1 MAVYKSGSIDTVMYK
16 GQEISKIY
24 VGTEL
29 FWPVSEGSGG
39 SDKPIIPNK
48 EITSITF
55 DSVAVDTLTWKGG
68 TILYTYN
75 YTFTFSDGS
84 TSNNVLGA
92 TVSCNKDTI
101 SQTDKK
107 GRNNKTEYELTFTL
121 TYKDQTYG
129 TLNKTLIQYGVPVSG
144 IKITNTNDG
153 GYNENIPYEGL
164 KRVPEYGVDFR
175 LLFADGT
182 WAESGVNDGTHDLT
196 DGALHI
202 PETITA
208 SLDKY
213 KNSVPKS
220 TSKDSITLVDTVT
233 ISCSGFSDSA
243 SITFT
248 QAGMPITSFDI
259 LTPASK
265 IWRIS
270 WRGGTISAFSS
281 DAYKIQVK
289 AIYDDGSYD
298 VVSDESNFTF
308 TTKSK
313 TTGVNIKDKEV
324 VLGSI
329 VFKVSYKGYTSEDMY
344 IRVVQDATELI
355 VYALTKL
362 PVVDTGFNTKELY
375 EADSAMIEYQGQFG
389 TDMELSSGSF
399 TVIRDVSNRF
409 YISYRGQS
417 TYVTFNKRYDR
428 LRLTFDSTYQNNM
441 GIISKLCRDNG
452 FFTSVQGEETIQYDT
467 ISIQGS
473 YFTCMKIWLNNK
485 LAHNYVGCNLGLID
499 TVTGNIIEFEQTTG
513 VNAYL
518 KASQLEFSIN
528 DSYFKKTIIPK
539 DGGTY
544 PSYDGNV
551 LYDILLPKTS
561 TSSAV
566 QRTMFQNLYF
576 DSDLT
581 VNEPESVTV
590 GANPKTEIRDL
601 GTVTVKY
608 HTGDDWG
615 YNFDYD
621 YVYTQQQEAG
631 DLPLDYMNAKNILY
645 ASISKGLAQD
655 VTGEIKN
662 LVEDSDVKTIK
673 LSNGAGVRFNGF
685 ALANTDMVSDITRLQ
700 KSNINLYNMLGDLET
715 GKMTFTVAAQTWKY
729 VNFGTTRFGRGS
741 NTVGSST
748 YTAQYSFGASNRSI
762 YSNVYMISDS
772 TAKQI
777 SKDTVEWYAPILKGY
792 DTEYKYYR
800 FSFTKTKCS
809 IYPVTDKDSLDN
821 SNALN
826 VYYDSNTYLTVV
838 ILKYPCMIPYN
849 GVGSLRFIYGPSPS
863 NIINFSK

>member
-1 MAVYKSGSIDTVMYK
+1 MAVYKSGSIDIVMYK

-39 SDKPIIPNK
+39 SDKPIIPDK

-92 TVSCNKDTI
+92 TVSCNKETI
-101 SQTDKK
+101 SQSSKK
-107 GRNNKTEYELTFTL
+107 GRRNKTEHELTFTL

-129 TLNKTLIQYGVPVSG
+129 TITKNLIQYGVPVSG
-144 IKITNTNDG
+144 LTIESANSGTTI
-153 GYNENIPYEGL
+153 IPYEGL
-164 KRVPEYGVDFR
+164 NRVPSYSVDFR

-182 WAESGVNDGTHDLT
+182 YYKSGIGNGTSDLT
-196 DGALHI
+196 ENGI
-202 PETITA
+202 TETVTA

-220 TSKDSITLVDTVT
+220 TSKDQVTLVDTVT
-233 ISCSGFSDSA
+233 VTCSGFTDTS

-248 QAGMPITSFDI
+248 QKGMPITSFDI

-270 WRGGTISAFSS
+270 WRGGTITAFSS

-308 TTKSK
+308 TTRSK
-313 TTGVNIKDKEV
+313 TAGTNTKDKEV

-355 VYALTKL
+355 VYAFTKL
-362 PVVDTGFNTKELY
+362 SDYVDTGFNTKELY
-375 EADSAMIEYQGQFG
+375 EAESAQIEYQGQFG
-389 TDMELSSGSF
+389 TDMELSSGTFYVSG
-399 TVIRDVSNRF
+399 DGGSNRF
-409 YISYRGQS
+409 GVSYRGS
-417 TYVTFNKRYDR
+417 TTYVTFVKRYDR
-428 LRLTFDSTYQNNM
+428 LKLTFDSTYQNNM
-441 GIISKLCRDNG
+441 GIIGELCKDNG
-452 FFTSVQGEETIQYDT
+452 IFTNVEGYETISYDT
-467 ISIQGS
+467 ISIKGS
-473 YFTCMKIWLNNK
+473 YFTCMKIWLDHN

-499 TVTGNIIEFEQTTG
+499 TVTGNIIEFEMATG
-513 VNAYL
+513 VNSYL
-518 KASQLEFSIN
+518 RASQLEFGTN
-528 DSYFKKTIIPK
+528 ASYFKPTIIPK

-544 PSYDGNV
+544 PSYSGSV
-551 LYDILLPKTS
+551 LYNILLPKTS
-561 TSSAV
+561 TSSSA

-581 VNEPESVTV
+581 VTEPASVTV
-590 GANPKTEIRDL
+590 GANPKQQVRDL

-645 ASISKGLAQD
+645 ASISEGLAQD
-655 VTGEIKN
+655 VTSEIKN
-662 LVEDSDVKTIK
+662 LVDDSDVRTIG
-673 LSNGAGVRFNGF
+673 LTQGAGVRFNGF
-685 ALANTDMVSDITRLQ
+685 ALANTDMLSDITRLQ
-700 KSNINLYNMLGDLET
+700 KSNINLYNMLGDLQT
-715 GKMTFTVAAQTWKY
+715 GNMTFTVAAQTWKY

-741 NTVGSST
+741 NVVGSST
-748 YTAQYSFGASNRSI
+748 YTAKYSFGFGYRSI
-762 YSNVYMISDS
+762 YSNVYIISGRI
-772 TAKQI
+772 ANLR
-777 SKDTVEWYAPILKGY
+777 EGNILANILRGY
-792 DTEYKYYR
+792 NTEYTHYKFEFKTDYWAVYEYNEDSKAANMLYKYLYN
-800 FSFTKTKCS
+800 
-809 IYPVTDKDSLDN
+809 KDGIG
-821 SNALN
+821 
-826 VYYDSNTYLTVV
+826 TVV
-838 ILKYPCMIPYN
+838 ILKYPCKLYSSGIGEGY
-849 GVGSLRFIYGPSPS
+849 IYGPDPS

>member
-1 MAVYKSGSIDTVMYK
+1 MAVYKSGSIDIVMYK

-39 SDKPIIPNK
+39 SDKPIIPDK

-92 TVSCNKDTI
+92 TVSCNKETI
-101 SQTDKK
+101 SQSSKK
-107 GRNNKTEYELTFTL
+107 GRRNKTEHELTFTL

-129 TLNKTLIQYGVPVSG
+129 TITKNLIQYGVPVSG
-144 IKITNTNDG
+144 LTIESANSGTTI
-153 GYNENIPYEGL
+153 IPYEGL
-164 KRVPEYGVDFR
+164 NSVPSYSVDFR
-175 LLFADGT
+175 LVFADGT
-182 WAESGVNDGTHDLT
+182 YYKSGIGNGTSDLT
-196 DGALHI
+196 ENGI
-202 PETITA
+202 TETVTA

-220 TSKDSITLVDTVT
+220 TSKDQVTLVDTVT
-233 ISCSGFSDSA
+233 VTCSGFTDTS

-248 QAGMPITSFDI
+248 QKGMPITSFDI

-270 WRGGTISAFSS
+270 WRGGTITAFDS
-281 DAYKIQVK
+281 DAYNIQVK

-308 TTKSK
+308 TTRSK

-355 VYALTKL
+355 VYAFTKL
-362 PVVDTGFNTKELY
+362 YEYVDTGFNTKELF
-375 EADSAMIEYQGQFG
+375 EADSAHIEYQGQFG
-389 TDMELSSGSF
+389 TDMELSAGTFYVSG
-399 TVIRDVSNRF
+399 DGGSNRF
-409 YISYRGQS
+409 GISYRGNT
-417 TYVTFNKRYDR
+417 TYVTFVKRYDR
-428 LRLTFDSTYQNNM
+428 LKLTFDSTYNYNM
-441 GIISKLCRDNG
+441 GIIRELCKDNSIYTNVESEG
-452 FFTSVQGEETIQYDT
+452 TISYDT
-467 ISIQGS
+467 IAIKGS
-473 YFTCMKIWLNNK
+473 YFTCMKIWLDHK

-499 TVTGNIIEFEQTTG
+499 TVTGNIIEFK
-513 VNAYL
+513 
-518 KASQLEFSIN
+518 KASGANSYIKASKLEFSIN
-528 DSYFKKTIIPK
+528 DSYFNKNIIPK

-544 PSYDGNV
+544 PSYSGSV
-551 LYDILLPKTS
+551 LYNILLPKTS

-566 QRTMFQNLYF
+566 QRTMFQNLMF

-581 VNEPESVTV
+581 VTEPESVTV
-590 GANPKTEIRDL
+590 GANPNQEVRDL
-601 GTVTVKY
+601 GTVTIKY

-645 ASISKGLAQD
+645 ASISEGLTQD

-662 LVEDSDVKTIK
+662 LVDDSDVEYRPVM
-673 LSNGAGVRFNGF
+673 NDAVVRFSGF
-685 ALANTDMVSDITRLQ
+685 ALANTDRYSDITRLQ
-700 KSNINLYNMLGDLET
+700 KSNINLYNMLGDLQT
-715 GKMTFTVAAQTWKY
+715 GNMTFTVAAQTWKY

-741 NTVGSST
+741 NAVGSST
-748 YTAQYSFGASNRSI
+748 YTAKYSFGLSNRSI
-762 YSNVYMISDS
+762 YSNVYMISDAVAMQVS
-772 TAKQI
+772 NA
-777 SKDTVEWYAPILKGY
+777 VEWYAPILKGY

-800 FSFTKTKCS
+800 FSFNSTGCL

-826 VYYDSNTYLTVV
+826 VYYDSNRYVTVV
-838 ILKYPCMIPYN
+838 ILKYPCKIPYN
-849 GVGSLRFIYGPSPS
+849 GVGSSRFIYGPNPS

>member
-1 MAVYKSGSIDTVMYK
+1 MAVYKSGSIDIVMYK

-39 SDKPIIPNK
+39 SDKPIIPDK

-92 TVSCNKDTI
+92 TVSCNKETI
-101 SQTDKK
+101 SQSSKK
-107 GRNNKTEYELTFTL
+107 GRRNKTEHELTFTL

-129 TLNKTLIQYGVPVSG
+129 TITKNLIQYGVPVSG
-144 IKITNTNDG
+144 LTIESANSGTTI
-153 GYNENIPYEGL
+153 IPYEGL
-164 KRVPEYGVDFR
+164 NRVPSYSVDFK

-182 WAESGVNDGTHDLT
+182 YYKSGIGNGSQDLT
-196 DGALHI
+196 ENGI
-202 PETITA
+202 TETVTA

-220 TSKDSITLVDTVT
+220 TSKDPVTLVDTVT
-233 ISCSGFSDSA
+233 VTCSGFSDSA

-248 QAGMPITSFDI
+248 QKGMPITSFDI
-259 LTPASK
+259 ITPSSK

-270 WRGGTISAFSS
+270 WRGGTITAFSS
-281 DAYKIQVK
+281 DAYNIQVK
-289 AIYDDGSYD
+289 AIYEDGSYD

-308 TTKSK
+308 TTRSK
-313 TTGVNIKDKEV
+313 TAGTNTKDKEV

-344 IRVVQDATELI
+344 IRVVQDAIELI
-355 VYALTKL
+355 VYAFTRLYEY
-362 PVVDTGFNTKELY
+362 VDTGFNTKELF
-375 EADSAMIEYQGQFG
+375 EADSAQIEYQGQFG
-389 TDMELSSGSF
+389 TNMELSAGTFYVSG
-399 TVIRDVSNRF
+399 DGGSNRF
-409 YISYRGQS
+409 GISYRGNT
-417 TYVTFNKRYDR
+417 TYVTFVKRYDR
-428 LRLTFDSTYQNNM
+428 LKLTFDSTYQHNM
-441 GIISKLCRDNG
+441 GIIGELCHDNG
-452 FFTSVQGEETIQYDT
+452 IYTNVEGYETISYDT
-467 ISIQGS
+467 ISIKGS

-499 TVTGNIIEFEQTTG
+499 TVTGNIIEFKKASG
-513 VNAYL
+513 ANSYI

-528 DSYFKKTIIPK
+528 DSYFNKNIIPK

-544 PSYDGNV
+544 PSYSGSV
-551 LYDILLPKTS
+551 LYNILLPKTS

-576 DSDLT
+576 DDDLRET
-581 VNEPESVTV
+581 EPESVTV
-590 GANPKTEIRDL
+590 GANPKQEVRDL

-662 LVEDSDVKTIK
+662 LVDDSDVEYIPVNNYA
-673 LSNGAGVRFNGF
+673 LVRFSGF
-685 ALANTDMVSDITRLQ
+685 ALANTDRYSDITRLQ
-700 KSNINLYNMLGDLET
+700 KSNINLYNMDAELQIS
-715 GKMTFTVAAQTWKY
+715 KMTFTVTAQTWNY
-729 VNFGTTRFGRGS
+729 VNFGTTRFERGS
-741 NTVGSST
+741 NAVGSST
-748 YTAQYSFGASNRSI
+748 YTAQYSFGFENSSI
-762 YSNVYMISDS
+762 YSNVYIISG
-772 TAKQI
+772 KI
-777 SKDTVEWYAPILKGY
+777 MNLREGNILANILRGY
-792 DTEYKYYR
+792 NTEYTHYNFEFKTDYCAVYEYNEDSKAKNMLYK
-800 FSFTKTKCS
+800 FSYNEGG
-809 IYPVTDKDSLDN
+809 IG
-821 SNALN
+821 
-826 VYYDSNTYLTVV
+826 TVV
-838 ILKYPCMIPYN
+838 ILKYPCKLYQ
-849 GVGSLRFIYGPSPS
+849 YGIGEGYIFCPNPS

>member
-1 MAVYKSGSIDTVMYK
+1 MAVYKSGSIDIVMYK

-39 SDKPIIPNK
+39 SDKPIIPDK

-92 TVSCNKDTI
+92 TVSCNKETI
-101 SQTDKK
+101 SQSSKK
-107 GRNNKTEYELTFTL
+107 GRRNKTEHELTFTL

-129 TLNKTLIQYGVPVSG
+129 TITKNLIQYGVPVSG
-144 IKITNTNDG
+144 LTIESANSGTTI
-153 GYNENIPYEGL
+153 IPYEGL
-164 KRVPEYGVDFR
+164 NRVPSYSVDFK

-182 WAESGVNDGTHDLT
+182 YYKSGIGNGSQDLT
-196 DGALHI
+196 ENGI
-202 PETITA
+202 TETVTA

-220 TSKDSITLVDTVT
+220 TSKDQVTLVDTVT
-233 ISCSGFSDSA
+233 VTCSGFSDSA

-248 QAGMPITSFDI
+248 QKGMPITSFEI

-270 WRGGTISAFSS
+270 WRGGTITAFSS

-289 AIYDDGSYD
+289 AIYEDGSYD

-308 TTKSK
+308 TTRSK
-313 TTGVNIKDKEV
+313 TAGTNTKDKEV

-355 VYALTKL
+355 VYAFTKL
-362 PVVDTGFNTKELY
+362 YEYVDTGFNTKELF
-375 EADSAMIEYQGQFG
+375 EADSAQIEYQGQFG
-389 TDMELSSGSF
+389 TDMELSSGTFYVSG
-399 TVIRDVSNRF
+399 DGGSNRF
-409 YISYRGQS
+409 GISYRGNT
-417 TYVTFNKRYDR
+417 TYVTFVKRYDR
-428 LRLTFDSTYQNNM
+428 LKLTFDSTYQHNM
-441 GIISKLCRDNG
+441 GIIGELCHDNG
-452 FFTSVQGEETIQYDT
+452 IYTNVEGYETISYDT
-467 ISIQGS
+467 ISIKGS
-473 YFTCMKIWLNNK
+473 YFTCMKIYLNNK

-499 TVTGNIIEFEQTTG
+499 TVTGNIIEFKKASG
-513 VNAYL
+513 ANSYI

-528 DSYFKKTIIPK
+528 DSYFNKNIIPK

-544 PSYDGNV
+544 PSYSGSV
-551 LYDILLPKTS
+551 LYNILLPKTS

-576 DSDLT
+576 DDDLRET
-581 VNEPESVTV
+581 EPESVTV
-590 GANPKTEIRDL
+590 GANPKQEVRDL

-645 ASISKGLAQD
+645 ASISEGLGQD
-655 VTGEIKN
+655 VTDEIKN
-662 LVEDSDVKTIK
+662 LVDDSDVGYIPVM
-673 LSNGAGVRFNGF
+673 NGAVVEFNGF
-685 ALANTDMVSDITRLQ
+685 ALANTDMYSDITRLQ
-700 KSNINLYNMLGDLET
+700 KSNINLYNMDANLQIDN
-715 GKMTFTVAAQTWKY
+715 MTFTVAAQTWNY
-729 VNFGTTRFGRGS
+729 VNFGTTRFERGS
-741 NTVGSST
+741 NAVGSST
-748 YTAQYSFGASNRSI
+748 YTAQYSFGLGNRSI
-762 YSNVYMISDS
+762 YSNVYIINGKIANLSEG
-772 TAKQI
+772 TI
-777 SKDTVEWYAPILKGY
+777 YANILRGY
-792 DTEYKYYR
+792 NTEYTHYKFEFKTDYCAVYEYNEDSKAVNMLYK
-800 FSFTKTKCS
+800 FSYNKGG
-809 IYPVTDKDSLDN
+809 IG
-821 SNALN
+821 
-826 VYYDSNTYLTVV
+826 TVV
-838 ILKYPCMIPYN
+838 ILKYPCMLYQSGIGEGY
-849 GVGSLRFIYGPSPS
+849 IYGPNPS

>member
-1 MAVYKSGSIDTVMYK
+1 MAVYKSGSIDIVMYK

-39 SDKPIIPNK
+39 SDKPIIPDK

-92 TVSCNKDTI
+92 TVSCNKETI
-101 SQTDKK
+101 SQSSKK
-107 GRNNKTEYELTFTL
+107 GRRNKTEHELTFTL
-121 TYKDQTYG
+121 TYKDYTYG
-129 TLNKTLIQYGVPVSG
+129 TITKNLIQYGVPVSG
-144 IKITNTNDG
+144 LTIESVNSGTTI
-153 GYNENIPYEGL
+153 IPYEGL
-164 KRVPEYGVDFR
+164 NRVPDYEVTFK

-182 WAESGVNDGTHDLT
+182 YYKSGIGNGTSDLT
-196 DGALHI
+196 ENGI
-202 PETITA
+202 TETITA

-220 TSKDSITLVDTVT
+220 TSKDPVTLVDTVT
-233 ISCSGFSDSA
+233 VTCSGFSDSA

-248 QAGMPITSFDI
+248 QKGMPITSFDI

-270 WRGGTISAFSS
+270 WRGGTITAFSS

-289 AIYDDGSYD
+289 AIYADGSYD

-308 TTKSK
+308 TTRSK
-313 TTGVNIKDKEV
+313 TAGVNTKDKEV

-355 VYALTKL
+355 VYAFTKL
-362 PVVDTGFNTKELY
+362 YEYVDTGFNTKELF
-375 EADSAMIEYQGQFG
+375 EADSAHIEYQGQFG
-389 TDMELSSGSF
+389 TDMELSSGLFS
-399 TVIRDVSNRF
+399 VSGDGGSNRF
-409 YISYRGQS
+409 GISYRGNT
-417 TYVTFNKRYDR
+417 TYVTFVKRYDR
-428 LRLTFDSTYQNNM
+428 LKLTFDSTYQHNM
-441 GIISKLCRDNG
+441 GIIGELCHDNG
-452 FFTSVQGEETIQYDT
+452 IYTNVESEGTISYDT
-467 ISIQGS
+467 ISIKGS
-473 YFTCMKIWLNNK
+473 YFTCMKIYLNNK

-499 TVTGNIIEFEQTTG
+499 TVTGNIIEFK
-513 VNAYL
+513 
-518 KASQLEFSIN
+518 KASGANSYVKASKLEFSIN
-528 DSYFKKTIIPK
+528 DSYFNKNIIPK

-544 PSYDGNV
+544 PSYSGSV
-551 LYDILLPKTS
+551 LYNILLPKTS

-576 DSDLT
+576 DDDLT
-581 VNEPESVTV
+581 VTEPESVTV
-590 GANPKTEIRDL
+590 GANPIQEVRDL

-631 DLPLDYMNAKNILY
+631 DLPLDCMNAKNILY
-645 ASISKGLAQD
+645 ASISNGLAQD
-655 VTGEIKN
+655 VTSEIKN
-662 LVEDSDVKTIK
+662 LVDNSDVRYIPVM
-673 LSNGAGVRFNGF
+673 NGAVVEFNGF
-685 ALANTDMVSDITRLQ
+685 ALANTDRYSDITRLQ
-700 KSNINLYNMLGDLET
+700 KSNINLYNMDANLQISNL
-715 GKMTFTVAAQTWKY
+715 TFTVAAQTWNY
-729 VNFGTTRFGRGS
+729 VNFGTTRFERGS
-741 NTVGSST
+741 NVVGSST
-748 YTAQYSFGASNRSI
+748 YTAQYSFGFGNSSI
-762 YSNVYMISDS
+762 YSNVYIISG
-772 TAKQI
+772 QI
-777 SKDTVEWYAPILKGY
+777 ANLREGNIHANILRGY
-792 DTEYKYYR
+792 NTEYTHYN
-800 FSFTKTKCS
+800 FEFKTDYCAV
-809 IYPVTDKDSLDN
+809 YEYNED
-821 SNALN
+821 SNAKNML
-826 VYYDSNTYLTVV
+826 YKFSYNTGGIGTVV
-838 ILKYPCMIPYN
+838 ILKYPCKLYQSGIGEGY
-849 GVGSLRFIYGPSPS
+849 IYSPTPS

>member
-1 MAVYKSGSIDTVMYK
+1 MAVYKSGSIDIVMYK

-39 SDKPIIPNK
+39 SDKPIIPDK

-92 TVSCNKDTI
+92 TVSCNKETI
-101 SQTDKK
+101 SQSSKK
-107 GRNNKTEYELTFTL
+107 GRRNKTEHELTFTL

-129 TLNKTLIQYGVPVSG
+129 TITKNLIQYGVPVSG
-144 IKITNTNDG
+144 LTIESTNSGTTI
-153 GYNENIPYEGL
+153 IPYEGL
-164 KRVPEYGVDFR
+164 NRVPSYSVDFK

-182 WAESGVNDGTHDLT
+182 YYKSGIGNGTSDLT
-196 DGALHI
+196 ENGI
-202 PETITA
+202 TETVTA

-220 TSKDSITLVDTVT
+220 TSKDQVTLVDTVT
-233 ISCSGFSDSA
+233 VTCSGFTDTS

-248 QAGMPITSFDI
+248 QKGMPITSFDI
-259 LTPASK
+259 LTPSSK

-270 WRGGTISAFSS
+270 WRGGTITAFSS
-281 DAYKIQVK
+281 DAYNIQVK
-289 AIYDDGSYD
+289 AIYEDGSYD

-308 TTKSK
+308 TTRSK
-313 TTGVNIKDKEV
+313 TAGTNTKDKEV

-355 VYALTKL
+355 VYAFTKL
-362 PVVDTGFNTKELY
+362 YEYVDTGFNTKELF
-375 EADSAMIEYQGQFG
+375 EADSAQIEYQGQFG
-389 TDMELSSGSF
+389 TNMELSAGTFYVSG
-399 TVIRDVSNRF
+399 DGGSNRF
-409 YISYRGQS
+409 GISYRGNT
-417 TYVTFNKRYDR
+417 TYVTFVKRYDR
-428 LRLTFDSTYQNNM
+428 LKLTFDSTYQHNM
-441 GIISKLCRDNG
+441 GIIGELCHDNG
-452 FFTSVQGEETIQYDT
+452 IYTNVEGYETISYDT
-467 ISIQGS
+467 ISIKGS

-499 TVTGNIIEFEQTTG
+499 TVTGNIIEFKMASG
-513 VNAYL
+513 ANSCI
-518 KASQLEFSIN
+518 KASKLEFSIN
-528 DSYFKKTIIPK
+528 DSYFNKNIIPK

-544 PSYDGNV
+544 PSYSGSV
-551 LYDILLPKTS
+551 LYNILLPKTS

-576 DSDLT
+576 DDDLRET
-581 VNEPESVTV
+581 EPESVTV
-590 GANPKTEIRDL
+590 GANPKQEVRDL

-645 ASISKGLAQD
+645 ASISEGLAQD

-662 LVEDSDVKTIK
+662 LVDDSDVEYTPVI
-673 LSNGAGVRFNGF
+673 NGAVVRFSGF
-685 ALANTDMVSDITRLQ
+685 ALANTDMYSDITRLQ
-700 KSNINLYNMLGDLET
+700 KSNINLYNMDANLQIDN
-715 GKMTFTVAAQTWKY
+715 MTFTVAAQTWNY
-729 VNFGTTRFGRGS
+729 VNFGTTRFERGT
-741 NTVGSST
+741 NIVGSST
-748 YTAQYSFGASNRSI
+748 YTAQYSFGFGYDSI
-762 YSNVYMISDS
+762 YSNVYIISGKI
-772 TAKQI
+772 TYLREGVI
-777 SKDTVEWYAPILKGY
+777 YANILRGY
-792 DTEYKYYR
+792 NTEYTHYK
-800 FSFTKTKCS
+800 FEFKTDYCAV
-809 IYPVTDKDSLDN
+809 YEYNNDSKA
-821 SNALN
+821 SNMLYKFGYN
-826 VYYDSNTYLTVV
+826 KEGIGTVV
-838 ILKYPCMIPYN
+838 ILKYPCKLYQSGIGEGY
-849 GVGSLRFIYGPSPS
+849 IYGPNPS

>member
-1 MAVYKSGSIDTVMYK
+1 MAVYKSGSIDIVMYK

-39 SDKPIIPNK
+39 SDKPIIPDK

-92 TVSCNKDTI
+92 TVSCNKETI
-101 SQTDKK
+101 SQSSKK
-107 GRNNKTEYELTFTL
+107 GRRNKTEHELTFTL

-129 TLNKTLIQYGVPVSG
+129 TITKNLIQYGVPVSG
-144 IKITNTNDG
+144 LTIESANSGTTI
-153 GYNENIPYEGL
+153 IPYEGL
-164 KRVPEYGVDFR
+164 NRVPSYSVDFR

-182 WAESGVNDGTHDLT
+182 YYKSGIGNGTSDLT
-196 DGALHI
+196 ENGI
-202 PETITA
+202 TETVTA

-220 TSKDSITLVDTVT
+220 TSKDPVTLVDTVT
-233 ISCSGFSDSA
+233 VTCSGFTDTS

-248 QAGMPITSFDI
+248 QKGMPITSFDI
-259 LTPASK
+259 ITPASK

-270 WRGGTISAFSS
+270 WRGGTITAFSS

-289 AIYDDGSYD
+289 AIYKDGSYD

-308 TTKSK
+308 TTRSK
-313 TTGVNIKDKEV
+313 TAGTNTKDKEV

-355 VYALTKL
+355 VYAFTKL
-362 PVVDTGFNTKELY
+362 YEYVDTGFNTKELY
-375 EADSAMIEYQGQFG
+375 EAESAQIEYQGQFG
-389 TDMELSSGSF
+389 TDMELSSGLFS
-399 TVIRDVSNRF
+399 VSGDGGSNRF
-409 YISYRGQS
+409 GISYRGNT
-417 TYVTFNKRYDR
+417 TYVTFVKRYDR
-428 LRLTFDSTYQNNM
+428 LKLTFDSTYNYNM
-441 GIISKLCRDNG
+441 GIIHELCKDNSIYTNVESEG
-452 FFTSVQGEETIQYDT
+452 TISYDT
-467 ISIQGS
+467 IAIKGS
-473 YFTCMKIWLNNK
+473 YFTCMKIWLDHK

-499 TVTGNIIEFEQTTG
+499 TVTGNIIEFKKASG
-513 VNAYL
+513 ANSYI

-528 DSYFKKTIIPK
+528 DSYFNKNIIPK

-544 PSYDGNV
+544 PSYSGSV
-551 LYDILLPKTS
+551 LYNILLPKTS

-576 DSDLT
+576 DDDLRET
-581 VNEPESVTV
+581 EPESVTV
-590 GANPKTEIRDL
+590 GANPKQEVRDL

-645 ASISKGLAQD
+645 ASISEGLTQD

-662 LVEDSDVKTIK
+662 LVDDSDVEYRPVM
-673 LSNGAGVRFNGF
+673 NGAVVRFSGF
-685 ALANTDMVSDITRLQ
+685 ALANTDRYSDITRLQ
-700 KSNINLYNMLGDLET
+700 KSNINLYNMDADLQISNL
-715 GKMTFTVAAQTWKY
+715 TFTVAAQTWNY
-729 VNFGTTRFGRGS
+729 VNFGTARFERGS
-741 NTVGSST
+741 NAVGSST
-748 YTAQYSFGASNRSI
+748 YTAQYSFGLGNSSI
-762 YSNVYMISDS
+762 YSNVYIINGKITNLSEG
-772 TAKQI
+772 TI
-777 SKDTVEWYAPILKGY
+777 YANILRGY
-792 DTEYKYYR
+792 NTEYTHYNFEFKTDYCAVYEYNEDSKAVNMLYK
-800 FSFTKTKCS
+800 FS
-809 IYPVTDKDSLDN
+809 Y
-821 SNALN
+821 
-826 VYYDSNTYLTVV
+826 NTRGIGTFV
-838 ILKYPCMIPYN
+838 ILKYPCMLYQSGIGEVYI
-849 GVGSLRFIYGPSPS
+849 FGPNPS

>member
-1 MAVYKSGSIDTVMYK
+1 MAVYKSGSIDIVMYK

-39 SDKPIIPNK
+39 SDKPIIPDK

-92 TVSCNKDTI
+92 TVSCNKETI
-101 SQTDKK
+101 SQSGKK
-107 GRNNKTEYELTFTL
+107 GRNNKTEHELTFTL

-129 TLNKTLIQYGVPVSG
+129 TITKNLIQYGVPVSG
-144 IKITNTNDG
+144 LTIESTNSGTTI
-153 GYNENIPYEGL
+153 IPYEGL
-164 KRVPEYGVDFR
+164 NRVPSYSVDFK

-182 WAESGVNDGTHDLT
+182 YYKSGIGNGSQDLT
-196 DGALHI
+196 ENGI
-202 PETITA
+202 TETITA

-220 TSKDSITLVDTVT
+220 TSKDQVTLVDTVT
-233 ISCSGFSDSA
+233 VTCSGFSDSA

-248 QAGMPITSFDI
+248 QKGMPITSFDI

-270 WRGGTISAFSS
+270 WRGGTITAFGS
-281 DAYKIQVK
+281 DAYNIQVK
-289 AIYDDGSYD
+289 AIYEDGSYD

-308 TTKSK
+308 TTRSK
-313 TTGVNIKDKEV
+313 TAGTNTKDKEV

-355 VYALTKL
+355 VYAFTKL
-362 PVVDTGFNTKELY
+362 YEYVDTGFNTKELF
-375 EADSAMIEYQGQFG
+375 EADSAQIEYQGQFG
-389 TDMELSSGSF
+389 TDMELSSGLFS
-399 TVIRDVSNRF
+399 VSEGGGSNRF
-409 YISYRGQS
+409 GISYRGQT
-417 TYVTFNKRYDR
+417 TYVTFVKRYDR
-428 LRLTFDSTYQNNM
+428 LKLTFTKTYNYNM
-441 GIISKLCRDNG
+441 GIIGELCKDNHIYTNVESEG
-452 FFTSVQGEETIQYDT
+452 TISYDT
-467 ISIQGS
+467 ISIKGS
-473 YFTCMKIWLNNK
+473 YFTCMKIYLNNK

-499 TVTGNIIEFEQTTG
+499 TVTGNIIEFKKASG
-513 VNAYL
+513 ANSYI

-528 DSYFKKTIIPK
+528 DSYFNKNIIPK

-544 PSYDGNV
+544 PSYSGSV
-551 LYDILLPKTS
+551 LYNILLPKTS

-576 DSDLT
+576 DDDLRET
-581 VNEPESVTV
+581 EPESVTV
-590 GANPKTEIRDL
+590 GANPNQEVRDL
-601 GTVTVKY
+601 GTVTIKY

-645 ASISKGLAQD
+645 ASISEGLGQD
-655 VTGEIKN
+655 VTDEIKN
-662 LVEDSDVKTIK
+662 LVDDSDVGYIPVM
-673 LSNGAGVRFNGF
+673 NGAVVEFNGF
-685 ALANTDMVSDITRLQ
+685 ALANTDMYSDITRLQ
-700 KSNINLYNMLGDLET
+700 KSNINLYNMDADLQI
-715 GKMTFTVAAQTWKY
+715 GNMTFTVAAQTWNY
-729 VNFGTTRFGRGS
+729 VNFGTTRFERGS
-741 NTVGSST
+741 NAVGSST
-748 YTAQYSFGASNRSI
+748 YTAQYSFGLGNRSI
-762 YSNVYMISDS
+762 YSNVYIINGKIANLSEG
-772 TAKQI
+772 TI
-777 SKDTVEWYAPILKGY
+777 YANILRGY
-792 DTEYKYYR
+792 NTEYTHYKFEFKTNYCAVYEYNEDSKAVNMLYK
-800 FSFTKTKCS
+800 FS
-809 IYPVTDKDSLDN
+809 Y
-821 SNALN
+821 
-826 VYYDSNTYLTVV
+826 NTGGIGTVV
-838 ILKYPCMIPYN
+838 ILKYPCMLYQSGIGEGY
-849 GVGSLRFIYGPSPS
+849 IYGPNPS